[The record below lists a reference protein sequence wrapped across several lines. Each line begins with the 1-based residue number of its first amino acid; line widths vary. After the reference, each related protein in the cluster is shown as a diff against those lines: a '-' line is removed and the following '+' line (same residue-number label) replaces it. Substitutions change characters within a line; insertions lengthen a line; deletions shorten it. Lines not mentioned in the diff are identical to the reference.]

1 MTRAS
6 MQASTQAWKE
16 PRVLVVG
23 ATSAIAMAV
32 ARRYAARGGRLFL
45 VARRAA
51 TLQDNAADLRIR
63 GAGDVRS
70 AILDV
75 NDLPGVT
82 AMVDAAF
89 AAYDGIDAV
98 LIAHGVL
105 PDQGA
110 SERSVDEALA
120 SFDTNARSVI
130 ALMTLLA
137 NRLEAQGSGAL
148 AVISSVA
155 GDRGRAS
162 NYVYGA
168 AKAAVSTFAA
178 GLRHRLHG
186 AGVRVLTIA
195 PGFVDTPMT
204 AGIEKKGAL
213 WASADRVAADIEKAL
228 DSGFGTIYTP
238 GFWRWIMRIVR
249 AVPERVFVRTK
260 L

>member
-1 MTRAS
+1 MT
-6 MQASTQAWKE
+6 STATG
-16 PRVLVVG
+16 PRVLLIG

-32 ARRYAARGGRLFL
+32 ARRYAARRGRLFL
-45 VARRAA
+45 VARRAG
-51 TLQDNAADLRIR
+51 TLEDNAADLRVR
-63 GAGDVRS
+63 GAGEVRT
-70 AILDV
+70 AVLDL
-75 NDLPGVT
+75 NDMGGVT
-82 AMVDAAF
+82 AMVESAF
-89 AAYDGIDAV
+89 GAYAGFDAV
-98 LIAHGVL
+98 LVAHGVL
-105 PDQGA
+105 PDQA
-110 SERSVDEALA
+110 LSEQSVDLALA

-130 ALMTLLA
+130 AVMTLAA

-148 AVISSVA
+148 AVVSSVA

-186 AGVRVLTIA
+186 TGVRVLTIS

-204 AGIEKKGAL
+204 AGIENKGAL
-213 WASADRVAADIEKAL
+213 WASPERVAIDIERAL
-228 DSGFGTIYTP
+228 ESGFGVVYTP
-238 GFWRWIMRIVR
+238 GFWRWIMRVVR